1 MQFNWFALSLLF
13 LQICYQ
19 SCQGFNINSNIQK
32 IFKRENDQN
41 IKMVKSQE
49 EVYYYYEDWSCG
61 EVEWEFAGDKSMNP
75 YTVVVPQK
83 RYLIKT
89 KAKPKAKSKAKSKTD
104 SEKYTKECKKPLAIK
119 NGIVKVLYHD
129 FVKVENFAYQMQNI
143 DYSHYLSEASLS
155 EAVSLTIIGFVSY
168 LYKNGVKKELN
179 ILRKQKKDI
188 THKKLTLQEID
199 EYLRFQKLVKTF
211 MIVFLFIFT
220 KNVKNAE

>member
-1 MQFNWFALSLLF
+1 MQIIWFTLSLLT
-13 LQICYQ
+13 LEVCYQ
-19 SCQGFNINSNIQK
+19 TCQGFSISNIQK
-32 IFKRENDQN
+32 LFKNQNDQQV
-41 IKMVKSQE
+41 KMVKTQQ
-49 EVYYYYEDWSCG
+49 EVYYYYEEWFCG
-61 EVEWEFAGDKSMNP
+61 EVDWEFAGENSMNS
-75 YTVVVPQK
+75 YALVVPEK
-83 RYLIKT
+83 IYLT
-89 KAKPKAKSKAKSKTD
+89 ETDAETD
-104 SEKYTKECKKPLAIK
+104 SETYTKECKKPLAIK

-155 EAVSLTIIGFVSY
+155 EELSLMIIGLMSY
-168 LYKNGVKKELN
+168 FYKNGVKNELN